1 PLVVVGVLSSAI
13 TAFFYVRIIVV
24 MFFRD
29 SEGEGPTVAR
39 AGFLT
44 GGVITVGV
52 AATLALGIFPGA
64 FLDTL
69 LPSGEPGQEPAAVM
83 VDQVTEAPAGE

>member
-1 PLVVVGVLSSAI
+1 
-13 TAFFYVRIIVV
+13 
-24 MFFRD
+24 
-29 SEGEGPTVAR
+29 
-39 AGFLT
+39 
-44 GGVITVGV
+44 V

-83 VDQVTEAPAGE
+83 VDQVTEVPVEE